1 MKHVAEAQ
9 ESSAKTPVAAQG
21 DAAKEQ
27 DTVPQEAPAN
37 AQDDA
42 MAQGTIGS
50 RYERRS
56 VMTVKS
62 ECTFTSSRPGR

>member
-1 MKHVAEAQ
+1 MKPVAEAQ

-37 AQDDA
+37 ARDDA
-42 MAQGTIGS
+42 MAQEHH
-50 RYERRS
+50 RFL
-56 VMTVKS
+56 M
-62 ECTFTSSRPGR
+62 